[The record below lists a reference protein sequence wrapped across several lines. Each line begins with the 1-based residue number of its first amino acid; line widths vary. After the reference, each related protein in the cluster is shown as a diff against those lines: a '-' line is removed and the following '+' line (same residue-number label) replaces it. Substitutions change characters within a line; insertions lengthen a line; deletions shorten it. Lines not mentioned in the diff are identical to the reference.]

1 MKYNFKKG
9 CISVHITAQTMLF
22 TGTSQLYLLKE
33 LAQKIPQVRGG
44 QGMGTQ
50 PTASHVNKDCWH
62 NCMHSFLIIR
72 AAFMHNHMAVTQT
85 RPQKA

>member
-1 MKYNFKKG
+1 MWAVG
-9 CISVHITAQTMLF
+9 TILDGADREHIRGHRRFCPQGRL
-22 TGTSQLYLLKE
+22 GVLGS
-33 LAQKIPQVRGG
+33 QKIPQVRGG